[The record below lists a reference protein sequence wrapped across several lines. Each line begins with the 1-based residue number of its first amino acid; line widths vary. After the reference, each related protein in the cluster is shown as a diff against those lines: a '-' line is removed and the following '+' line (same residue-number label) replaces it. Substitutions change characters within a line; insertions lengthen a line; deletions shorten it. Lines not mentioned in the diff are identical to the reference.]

1 MQPGRYSG
9 VHRELS
15 GVYGGLVM
23 CKDFECVHEFPRGLH
38 ETWLQVTEGG
48 DTDGQENIETIQST
62 TERTD
67 PE

>member
-1 MQPGRYSG
+1 
-9 VHRELS
+9 
-15 GVYGGLVM
+15 M

-62 TERTD
+62 TEKTD